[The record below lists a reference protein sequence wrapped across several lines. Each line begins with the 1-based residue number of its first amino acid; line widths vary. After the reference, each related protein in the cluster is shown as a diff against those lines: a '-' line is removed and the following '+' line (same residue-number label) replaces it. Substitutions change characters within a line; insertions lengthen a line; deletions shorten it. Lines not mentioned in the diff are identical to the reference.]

1 MNRALLLIT
10 LGGWLAS
17 CASAPKPENA
27 WWKSLSGQESQTDD
41 EGFSCRGTRAGN
53 ELDHLARCWPPGVP
67 SLVPAEVSGLESLSH
82 AQRECVL
89 EGLPA
94 LVAQGAERAGC
105 HQGLAT
111 VLGRRLYQY
120 GWLKAEVTPREDT
133 SSGSAAARGR
143 LAVRLGKRYR
153 IGKLYT
159 PSDPR
164 AKIDSKRILKQAE
177 KGIPKRRWGTQA
189 ALEEIYTRVF
199 DMAAFQSVQVAYG
212 APDDEQGLVPVII
225 NVKE

>member
-1 MNRALLLIT
+1 MNRSLLLIA
-10 LGGWLAS
+10 LGGWLAG

-27 WWKSLSGQESQTDD
+27 WWKSLSGQESQNDD

-53 ELDHLARCWPPGVP
+53 ELDHLAKCWPPGAP
-67 SLVPAEVSGLESLSH
+67 PLKQAEVTGLESLSH

-94 LVAQGAERAGC
+94 LVAQGTERAQC

-120 GWLKAEVTPREDT
+120 GWLRARVTPHEDT
-133 SSGSAAARGR
+133 ASGAARGQ
-143 LAVRLGKRYR
+143 LVVQLGKRYR
-153 IGKLYT
+153 IGKLHA
-159 PSDPR
+159 P
-164 AKIDSKRILKQAE
+164 SKRILKQAE

-225 NVKE
+225 NVRD